1 VAKVY
6 ELEGVKPVIH
16 PSAFVHPD
24 AVLIGDVVVGANCY
38 IGPCASLRGDFG
50 PIRVGDGANIQDH
63 CMLHSFPGAGCHVK
77 ENGHVGHGAVL
88 HGCTVE
94 ANGFVGM
101 NSVVMD
107 GAVIGSQAMV
117 AAMAFVKAAFEV
129 PPKALVAGMPAKV
142 VKIMDD
148 QQIEWM
154 SNGPREYQQL
164 AQRCNAE
171 LKLCEPLT
179 ELEQNRP
186 SLKIPATASKVLH
199 ETRKA

>member
-1 VAKVY
+1 
-6 ELEGVKPVIH
+6 
-16 PSAFVHPD
+16 
-24 AVLIGDVVVGANCY
+24 
-38 IGPCASLRGDFG
+38 
-50 PIRVGDGANIQDH
+50 
-63 CMLHSFPGAGCHVK
+63 MLHSFPGAGCHVK

-186 SLKIPATASKVLH
+186 SLKIPATASKALH